1 MTDDLEERHRLRF
14 ERRPSPVLAEHRPM
28 YKIGLVLLILHLA
41 SRGGKSSLPRLQ
53 LFNWAMKSIKRQQQL
68 VLAVG
73 EKVLQVPAWGF
84 DPTLAIAV
92 RIAIAEGLVAENST
106 GYEISTDGEFFV
118 KEIMKDA
125 ELFGPERS
133 FLSAVGKGLT
143 EGMIEATASGWEA
156 K

>member
-1 MTDDLEERHRLRF
+1 MAEVEERSRLRF

-28 YKIGLVLLILHLA
+28 YKIGQVLLILSLA

-53 LFNWAMKSIKRQQQL
+53 LFNWAMKSARRQEQL
-68 VLAVG
+68 VMAVG

-84 DPTLAIAV
+84 DPALAIAV
-92 RIAIAEGLVAENST
+92 RIAIAEGLVAVNST
-106 GYEISTDGEFFV
+106 GYEISEAGEFFV
-118 KEIMKDA
+118 KQILKDPD
-125 ELFGPERS
+125 LFGRERS

-143 EGMIEATASGWEA
+143 EGMVEATASGWEE

>member
-1 MTDDLEERHRLRF
+1 MAEIQGRNRLRF

-28 YKIGLVLLILHLA
+28 YKIGQVLLILSLA

-53 LFNWAMKSIKRQQQL
+53 LFNWAMKSAKRQQQL
-68 VLAVG
+68 VLGVG

-84 DPTLAIAV
+84 DPALAIAV
-92 RIAIAEGLVAENST
+92 RFAIAEGLILENST
-106 GYEISTDGEFFV
+106 GYEISEAGEFFV
-118 KEIMKDA
+118 KVILKDTG
-125 ELFGPERS
+125 LFEHERS

-143 EGMIEATASGWEA
+143 EGMVEATASGWET

>member
-1 MTDDLEERHRLRF
+1 
-14 ERRPSPVLAEHRPM
+14 M
-28 YKIGLVLLILHLA
+28 YKIGQVLLILSLA

-53 LFNWAMKSIKRQQQL
+53 LFNWALKSAERKEQL
-68 VLAVG
+68 VLAVV

-84 DPTLAIAV
+84 DPAMAIAV

-106 GYEISTDGEFFV
+106 GYEISEAGDLFV
-118 KEIMKDA
+118 KEILNNAD
-125 ELFGPERS
+125 LFGPERS

-143 EGMIEATASGWEA
+143 EGMVEVTASGWEA

>member
-1 MTDDLEERHRLRF
+1 MAEVEERNRLRF

-28 YKIGLVLLILHLA
+28 YKIGQVLLILSLA

-53 LFNWAMKSIKRQQQL
+53 LFNWAMKSAKRQEQL

-73 EKVLQVPAWGF
+73 KKVLQVPAWGF
-84 DPTLAIAV
+84 DPALAIAV
-92 RIAIAEGLVAENST
+92 RLAIAEGLVAENST
-106 GYEISTDGEFFV
+106 GYEISDAGELFV
-118 KEIMKDA
+118 KQILKDA
-125 ELFGPERS
+125 DLFGRERL

-143 EGMIEATASGWEA
+143 EGMVEATASGWEA

>member
-1 MTDDLEERHRLRF
+1 MAEIEGGNQLRF

-53 LFNWAMKSIKRQQQL
+53 LFNWAMKSDTRQKQL
-68 VLAVG
+68 LLAVG

-84 DPTLAIAV
+84 DPALAIAV
-92 RIAIAEGLVAENST
+92 RLAIAEGLIVENST
-106 GYEISTDGEFFV
+106 GYEISTAGQFFAT
-118 KEIMKDA
+118 EILKDA
-125 ELFGPERS
+125 DLFGRERS
-133 FLSAVGKGLT
+133 FLSAIGKGLT
-143 EGMIEATASGWEA
+143 EGMVEATASGWEV

>member
-1 MTDDLEERHRLRF
+1 MAEIQGHNRLRF

-28 YKIGLVLLILHLA
+28 YKIGQVLLILSLA

-53 LFNWAMKSIKRQQQL
+53 LFNWAMKSAKRQQQL

-84 DPTLAIAV
+84 DPALAIAV
-92 RIAIAEGLVAENST
+92 RFAIAEGLVLENST
-106 GYEISTDGEFFV
+106 GYEISEAGEFFV
-118 KEIMKDA
+118 KVILKDTD
-125 ELFGPERS
+125 LFERERS

-143 EGMIEATASGWEA
+143 EGMVEATASGWEA

>member
-1 MTDDLEERHRLRF
+1 MTDNLEERHRLRF

-118 KEIMKDA
+118 KEIMKDV
-125 ELFGPERS
+125 ELFGRERS

-143 EGMIEATASGWEA
+143 EGMIEATANGWEA

>member
-1 MTDDLEERHRLRF
+1 MTDNLEERHRLRF

-53 LFNWAMKSIKRQQQL
+53 LFNWAMKSIERQQRL

-73 EKVLQVPAWGF
+73 EKALQVPAWGF

-92 RIAIAEGLVAENST
+92 RMAIAEGLVAENST
-106 GYEISTDGEFFV
+106 GYEILTDGEFFV

-125 ELFGPERS
+125 ELFGRERS

-143 EGMIEATASGWEA
+143 ERMIEATANGWEA

>member
-1 MTDDLEERHRLRF
+1 MAEVEERRRLRF

-28 YKIGLVLLILHLA
+28 YKIGQVLLILHLA

-53 LFNWAMKSIKRQQQL
+53 LFNWAMKSTKREQQL

-84 DPTLAIAV
+84 DPALAIAV
-92 RIAIAEGLVAENST
+92 RLAIAEGLVSENST
-106 GYEISTDGEFFV
+106 GYEISQAGEFLA
-118 KEIMKDA
+118 KEILMDA
-125 ELFGPERS
+125 DLFGRERS
-133 FLSAVGKGLT
+133 FLSSIGKSLT
-143 EGMIEATASGWEA
+143 EAMVEATASGWEA

>member
-1 MTDDLEERHRLRF
+1 MAELEEQRRLRF

-28 YKIGLVLLILHLA
+28 YKVCQVLLILLLA

-53 LFNWAMKSIKRQQQL
+53 LFNWALKSSERQEQL

-84 DPTLAIAV
+84 DPAMAIAV
-92 RIAIAEGLVAENST
+92 RIAISEGLVAENST
-106 GYEISTDGEFFV
+106 GYEITEAGEFFV
-118 KEIMKDA
+118 KEILKDA
-125 ELFGPERS
+125 DLFRPERS

-143 EGMIEATASGWEA
+143 EGMVEATASGWEA

>member
-1 MTDDLEERHRLRF
+1 MAEVEERSRLRF

-28 YKIGLVLLILHLA
+28 YKIGQVLLILALA

-53 LFNWAMKSIKRQQQL
+53 LFNWAMKSAKRQEQL

-84 DPTLAIAV
+84 DPALAIAV

-106 GYEISTDGEFFV
+106 GYEISEAGEFFV
-118 KEIMKDA
+118 KQILKDA
-125 ELFGPERS
+125 DLFGRERW
-133 FLSAVGKGLT
+133 FLSAVGKRLT
-143 EGMIEATASGWEA
+143 EGMVEATASGWEE

>member
-1 MTDDLEERHRLRF
+1 MAEVEKKRRLRF

-28 YKIGLVLLILHLA
+28 YKIGQVLLILSLA

-53 LFNWAMKSIKRQQQL
+53 LFNWAMKSIKRQEQL

-73 EKVLQVPAWGF
+73 EKTLQVPAWGF
-84 DPTLAIAV
+84 DPALAIAV
-92 RIAIAEGLVAENST
+92 RIAIAEGLIAENST
-106 GYEISTDGEFFV
+106 GYEISEAGDFFV
-118 KEIMKDA
+118 KQILKEAD
-125 ELFGPERS
+125 LFGRERS

-143 EGMIEATASGWEA
+143 EGMVEATASGWEA